1 MRFDRNNFLVRPDPA
16 GIFQKHRV
24 ESYYFGIAGDGHM
37 GRINVNNAF
46 YWATGRDSLNPIGGQ
61 PVDINAYMAAIEL
74 SYDRDWA
81 RFRAS
86 LFWSSGDDDPN
97 DGDAEGFDSIIDNPA
112 FAGGEFSYW
121 QRQAIQ
127 LFGVR
132 LVNDRSLVPDLRSS
146 GIQGQSNFTNPGLF
160 LFNLGLDL
168 DLTPKLRMIMN
179 ANYLMFDETEV
190 LQAFTFQ
197 GDIDK
202 EIGLDLSCGFEWR
215 PFHNDNMI
223 LLFGASALI
232 PDEGFKDLY
241 AEFNDGDTETLFASF
256 CDMIL
261 TY

>member
-1 MRFDRNNFLVRPDPA
+1 MTGERRLDTNL
-16 GIFQKHRV
+16 GGLRV
-24 ESYYFGIAGDGHM
+24 PHLTDHDDIRVLPQYGSQGS
-37 GRINVNNAF
+37 RK
-46 YWATGRDSLNPIGGQ
+46 GQ
-61 PVDINAYMAAIEL
+61 
-74 SYDRDWA
+74 
-81 RFRAS
+81 
-86 LFWSSGDDDPN
+86 
-97 DGDAEGFDSIIDNPA
+97 
-112 FAGGEFSYW
+112 
-121 QRQAIQ
+121 
-127 LFGVR
+127 
-132 LVNDRSLVPDLRSS
+132 
-146 GIQGQSNFTNPGLF
+146 
-160 LFNLGLDL
+160 FNLGLDL

-215 PFHNDNMI
+215 PFHIDNMI